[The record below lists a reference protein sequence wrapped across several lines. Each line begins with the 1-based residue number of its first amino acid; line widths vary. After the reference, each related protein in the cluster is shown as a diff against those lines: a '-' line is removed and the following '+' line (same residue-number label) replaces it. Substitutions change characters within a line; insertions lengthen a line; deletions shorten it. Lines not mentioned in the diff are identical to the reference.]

1 MEVKELRE
9 LLKLYNLEHSV
20 VKNKS
25 SGRYSIIL
33 HNNIIG
39 TNVDGEKVV
48 VFRTVPK
55 GSNTFSMERNRFY
68 EEFVE
73 AFDDDKAIEAVR
85 QYFENN
91 KNNRV

>member
-1 MEVKELRE
+1 MGVKEIRE
-9 LLKLYNLEHSV
+9 LLRLYNLEHSV
-20 VKNKS
+20 AQNKS

-48 VFRTVPK
+48 VFRTIPE
-55 GSNTFSMERNRFY
+55 GSNMFSMERNRFY

-91 KNNRV
+91 KNDRV